1 MPTKAKPRKGRTP
14 LRFLLLDIPG
24 EHEIEGNLATECQV
38 IAAVLANLELNRVT
52 KHIRIAST
60 RKLRNLGPYVYDP
73 EVVHLAGHATE
84 EGLWIQGQVTN
95 WEALAT
101 RLADLI
107 VPLRLCQERV
117 LNLSCC
123 HSSIASRIC
132 TELLRDYFTGI
143 YRFSIPEVPY
153 AQALVAWT
161 MFFFK
166 SPSLADHLEISRT
179 VNSFFGQSIIQF
191 ERVLSKHIIELE
203 RLAARPFP

>member
-1 MPTKAKPRKGRTP
+1 MSRTP

-38 IAAVLANLELNRVT
+38 IAAVLANLELDRVT

-60 RKLRNLGPYVYDP
+60 RTLGNLGPYAYDP
-73 EVVHLAGHATE
+73 QVVHLAGHATE
-84 EGLWIQGQVTN
+84 EGVWIQGQVAK
-95 WEALAT
+95 WETVAL
-101 RLADLI
+101 RLAGLL
-107 VPLRLCQERV
+107 VPLPACQERV

-123 HSSIASRIC
+123 HSSLASRIC
-132 TELLRDYFTGI
+132 TEFLRDYFTGI
-143 YRFSIPEVPY
+143 YRFSISEVPY

-179 VNSFFGQSIIQF
+179 VNSFFGQKIIEF
-191 ERVLSKHIIELE
+191 ERVLSKDVIELE
-203 RLAARPFP
+203 RILRQIPPGR